1 MRSSVRLASTA
12 AVAIALIAV
21 PGSAQKTTGP
31 KAQYDMDVETV
42 SGSGAMS
49 FDMGSIL
56 MGGGPKLDGTAYRL
70 DLRLGSTIAPTKA
83 PAKADHF
90 FLPVAKM
97 GKSVPLLGP
106 EPSKNYVPRYGEDG
120 DHMPEGVGK
129 PRGRLLLFWGC
140 GAKAP
145 KGQPVIIDFGGLA
158 AGQVPPNLFTT
169 KVPIEKRVT
178 SHDFPYYAEWPNG
191 KSNKQPKEGSSLI
204 GAHKIAGNFA
214 PEVNF
219 ALTQDFMGG
228 LGAKSAAQA
237 DGSILLSWN
246 GLAPATGYVAW
257 AMGGKGTPGQDDA
270 NDMVWWTSSATREF
284 GGGLWDWLAPA
295 TVAKLVTAKTVM
307 PPSQTNCQIPA
318 EVKAAAG
325 GYLMG
330 NLNAFGPEANFAFP
344 PKPADAKAVWN
355 IEWTAR
361 VRYRSSAMLF
371 LNGGLEGMG
380 GMEGTGDAPKEKPKE
395 KTCKGPFGVKIPC
408 L

>member
-1 MRSSVRLASTA
+1 MRSFARLASIATIA
-12 AVAIALIAV
+12 AVIAV

-42 SGSGAMS
+42 SGIAAMS
-49 FDMGSIL
+49 FGIGSL
-56 MGGGPKLDGTAYRL
+56 FSGGPKMDGTAYRL

-106 EPSKNYVPRYGEDG
+106 EPSKSDPTQYQEG
-120 DHMPEGVGK
+120 DRMPEGMGK
-129 PRGRLLLFWGC
+129 PKGRLLLFWGC

-145 KGQPVIIDFGGLA
+145 KGQPVIIDFSKVA
-158 AGQVPPNLFTT
+158 AGQVPPGLWTT
-169 KVPIEKRVT
+169 KVPTEKRVT

-204 GAHKIAGNFA
+204 GAHRIAGNFS

-219 ALTQDFMGG
+219 ALSQDFMGG
-228 LGAKSAAQA
+228 LGAKSTAQA

-246 GLAPATGYVAW
+246 GLAPATGYAAW

-270 NDMVWWTSSATREF
+270 NDMVWWSSSSTREF

-295 TVAKLVTAKTVM
+295 TVAKLVTSKTVM
-307 PPSQTNCQIPA
+307 PPSQTSCQIPA
-318 EVKAAAG
+318 EVKTAAG

-330 NLNAFGPEANFAFP
+330 NLNAFGPEANFSYP
-344 PKPADAKAVWN
+344 LKPANAKEVWN
-355 IEWTAR
+355 IDWTAR

-371 LNGGLEGMG
+371 LTGGLEGMG
-380 GMEGTGDAPKEKPKE
+380 GEQQEQPKQ

-408 L
+408 